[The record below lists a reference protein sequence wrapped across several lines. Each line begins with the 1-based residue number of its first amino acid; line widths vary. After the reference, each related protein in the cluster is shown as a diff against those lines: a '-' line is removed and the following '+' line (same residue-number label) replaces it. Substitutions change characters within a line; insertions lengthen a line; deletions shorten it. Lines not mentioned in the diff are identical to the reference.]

1 MFVFQQIAGFV
12 LLLLLG
18 KKNGRTLLINLFCVD
33 YMENIIKDFKKLFE
47 GGSITLT
54 KLGNAYVVSV
64 KKFDVSTGIETNS
77 DVFSLDPVVISKL
90 KIEQSSQNL
99 LKEISDNYYSYVYL
113 AIHSKIIKI

>member
-1 MFVFQQIAGFV
+1 
-12 LLLLLG
+12 
-18 KKNGRTLLINLFCVD
+18 
-33 YMENIIKDFKKLFE
+33 MENIIKDFKKLFE

-90 KIEQSSQNL
+90 KISANELIENIDFV
-99 LKEISDNYYSYVYL
+99 EE
-113 AIHSKIIKI
+113 KIASL